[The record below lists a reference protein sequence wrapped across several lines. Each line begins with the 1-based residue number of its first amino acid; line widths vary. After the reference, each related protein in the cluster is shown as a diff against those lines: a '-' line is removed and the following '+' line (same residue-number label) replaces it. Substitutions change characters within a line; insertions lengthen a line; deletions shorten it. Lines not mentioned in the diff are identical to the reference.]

1 MSQVVKAITATDTGD
16 RKLLDSFSP
25 LFQDVFSVKETIQ
38 ELRHEVAKVYRIGVT
53 IGAQCMVT
61 GNMHEHH
68 ADSLNEAINRTKRSV
83 IEAIFGEFRSEIMR
97 LEIAIYNRDFAKSKE
112 LLRVLENKMFGVD

>member
-1 MSQVVKAITATDTGD
+1 MSQVVKAITATDTGN

-61 GNMHEHH
+61 ENMHDAH
-68 ADSLNEAINRTKRSV
+68 AESLNEAINRTKRSV